1 MFEIA
6 RYDGRKRL
14 KGALAMSVGI
24 ALLTALYVAMF
35 PSITEAANLDDI
47 INSYPP
53 AMREAFGIRTMNTIE
68 GFLATQLYA
77 FAWVILLG
85 LYFAYA
91 AASLVAGDVET
102 EKMDMTLSL
111 PVSRSQ
117 VLLEK
122 FASLAVPLV
131 VANALLPVVVF
142 VGTLAIGEEIAMVDV
157 LAAHAL
163 SIPYLL
169 ACAGI
174 GIVASV
180 VFDRASIAQRVAVG
194 IVFAMF
200 LVDAVVADTS
210 LAALGYLAPMHYYDP
225 AAILVDSSYDLV
237 GAGILLAAT
246 VVLVLV
252 SREFFRRKDIA

>member
-1 MFEIA
+1 MFELA
-6 RYDGRKRL
+6 RYGGRKRL

-47 INSYPP
+47 VQSYPP

-91 AASLVAGDVET
+91 AASLIAGDVET
-102 EKMDMTLSL
+102 EEMDMTLSL
-111 PVSRSQ
+111 PVSRSR

-122 FASLAVPLV
+122 FASLSVPLV

-142 VGTLAIGEEIAMVDV
+142 VGTLAIGEEISMVDV

-163 SIPYLL
+163 SVPYLL

-180 VFDRASIAQRVAVG
+180 VFDRASLAQRVAVG
-194 IVFAMF
+194 IVFALF
-200 LVDAVVADTS
+200 LVDAVVAGTA
-210 LAALGYLAPMHYYDP
+210 LEALGYLAPMHYYDP
-225 AAILVDSSYDLV
+225 AAILVDGSYDLQ
-237 GAGILLAAT
+237 GAGILLGAT
-246 VVLVLV
+246 AVLVLV
-252 SREFFRRKDIA
+252 SRELFRRKDIA